1 MEENKIDPFQIIGF
15 VILMAGLFW
24 WIYTLPEIETNTS
37 DNQVVNEIS
46 GNKSDNPK
54 IDSSNDFS
62 DLSSVNQIENNSLI
76 KQYEGI
82 TDTNF
87 DDQII
92 IENEDLKLKFS
103 SKGGLL
109 TEVLLKNFTDYNGEP
124 LYMVKN
130 GNQNISLDFTTS
142 TGKQVN
148 TLNYFFKPTINSDS
162 ESTTL
167 DMVLSVSENQYLN
180 FQYVIPKKGFMMDF
194 IIKSYGFSDV
204 IDEKKSISL
213 NWDLKALRQAKS
225 VEYENRYSQLYFQY
239 DGDDTDYLSSYSDS
253 EEQEDSISWISYGQ
267 HFFNSIL
274 VLENTADKVYFESKK
289 LFEEESKEVIY
300 TKNYSSIIPLSL
312 SRSELN
318 SKMNLYIGPN
328 DYDILKNYENNISDS
343 IYFGWGIFGWINRF
357 IYFPL
362 FGFLG
367 KYFSAGLAVI
377 LMTVITRLAMSP
389 VTYKT
394 YVSQA
399 RMKVIKPEIT
409 ELNEKYKNDAVKK
422 QQETFKLYN
431 KAGANP
437 LLGCVPALF
446 QLPVFYALFCFFP
459 IAFPLRG
466 KPFLWADDLSSY
478 DVIAELP
485 FSIPFYGD
493 HVSLLPILASIAIF
507 FYTMMSSGA
516 QMQPTQPGMPN
527 MKFIMYLM
535 PVMMLFFFNNYASA
549 FSLYYFISN
558 ILTILLMLMIKHF
571 IIDEDKIRLQ
581 IQENKKKPST
591 QNRFQRK
598 MKEMMDKAEEQRKL
612 QNRK

>member
-1 MEENKIDPFQIIGF
+1 MEENKIDPYQILGF
-15 VILMAGLFW
+15 VLLMTAFVW
-24 WIYTLPEIETNTS
+24 YIYTIPEPE
-37 DNQVVNEIS
+37 
-46 GNKSDNPK
+46 KR
-54 IDSSNDFS
+54 
-62 DLSSVNQIENNSLI
+62 
-76 KQYEGI
+76 
-82 TDTNF
+82 
-87 DDQII
+87 I
-92 IENEDLKLKFS
+92 IENSKENLEISVQSDDSNLDSENKISKGLNLNDENSKPFVSSENKSKIKFDDVVIENDHLILKFS

-109 TEVLLKNFTDYNGEP
+109 TEALLKNFTDFKGDP
-124 LYMVKN
+124 LYMIKD
-130 GNQNISLDFTTS
+130 GNQNINLNFYSLNGQLINTSNYDFQPVID
-142 TGKQVN
+142 K
-148 TLNYFFKPTINSDS
+148 NYDGTKLSMI
-162 ESTTL
+162 
-167 DMVLSVSENQYLN
+167 LSVSENQFLN
-180 FQYVIPKKGFMMDF
+180 FEYTLPKNGFMINF
-194 IIKSYGFSDV
+194 SIKSSGFRNV
-204 IDEKKSISL
+204 IDNQRAIQL

-225 VEYENRYSQLYFQY
+225 VEYENRYSQLYYQY
-239 DGDDTDYLSSYSDS
+239 EGDETNYLSSYSDS
-253 EEQEDSISWISYGQ
+253 DKTENSVSWISYGQ

-274 VLENTADKVYFESKK
+274 VLNNPTDEVVFESKK
-289 LFEEESKEVIY
+289 LFEGEGKDVLY
-300 TKNYSSIIPLSL
+300 TKNYISSIPLVL
-312 SRSELN
+312 DKSELN
-318 SKMNLYIGPN
+318 SEMNLYIGPN
-328 DYDILKNYENNISDS
+328 DYDVLKNYDNNIYES

-362 FGFLG
+362 FGFLS

-377 LMTVITRLAMSP
+377 FMTIITRLAMSP

-399 RMKVIKPEIT
+399 RMKVLRPEIA

-422 QQETFKLYN
+422 QQETMKLYN

-466 KPFLWADDLSSY
+466 KSFLWADDLSSY

-485 FSIPFYGD
+485 FSIPWYGD

-507 FYTMMSSGA
+507 FYTRMSSGA
-516 QMQPTQPGMPN
+516 QMQSSQPGMPN

-549 FSLYYFISN
+549 FSLYYFVSN
-558 ILTILLMLMIKHF
+558 IITILLMLTIKHF
-571 IIDEDKIRLQ
+571 IIDEEKILLQ

-598 MKEMMDKAEEQRKL
+598 MQEMMDKAEEQRKL
-612 QNRK
+612 QNKR

>member
-24 WIYTLPEIETNTS
+24 WIYTLPDIETKNV
-37 DNQVVNEIS
+37 DNQSNNEMII
-46 GNKSDNPK
+46 NKPENALSELTNDDVSKSFDLNLDER
-54 IDSSNDFS
+54 DSFLKTNSNS
-62 DLSSVNQIENNSLI
+62 Q
-76 KQYEGI
+76 
-82 TDTNF
+82 
-87 DDQII
+87 DDVI
-92 IENEDLKLKFS
+92 IENDDLILKFS
-103 SKGGLL
+103 SKGGQLV
-109 TEVLLKNFTDYNGEP
+109 EALLKNFYDYKGDP
-124 LYMVKN
+124 LYLIKD
-130 GNQNISLDFTTS
+130 GNQNINLNFSTSL
-142 TGKQVN
+142 GKLVN
-148 TLNYFFKPTINSDS
+148 TSDYNFKSTVKNSS

-167 DMVLSVSENQYLN
+167 NMILLVSENQFLN
-180 FQYVIPKKGFMMDF
+180 FEYVIPRKGFMMDF
-194 IIKSYGFSDV
+194 SIISSGFKNI
-204 IDEKKSISL
+204 IDNKKSIYL
-213 NWDLKALRQAKS
+213 NWDLKAFRQAKS
-225 VEYENRYSQLYFQY
+225 AEYENRYSQLYYQF

-253 EEQEDSISWISYGQ
+253 DDTEDSVSWISYGQ

-274 VLENTADKVYFESKK
+274 VLENPSNEVFFESKK
-289 LFEEESKEVIY
+289 LFEDEGKDVVY
-300 TKNYSSIIPLSL
+300 TKNYSSKIPLGL
-312 SRSELN
+312 SGSEFN
-318 SKMNLYIGPN
+318 SNMNLYIGPN
-328 DYDILKNYENNISDS
+328 DYDILKNYENNISNS

-377 LMTVITRLAMSP
+377 LMTIITRLAMSP

-409 ELNEKYKNDAVKK
+409 ELNEKYKNDAIKK
-422 QQETFKLYN
+422 QQETMKLYN

-516 QMQPTQPGMPN
+516 QMQSTQPGVPN
-527 MKFIMYLM
+527 IKFIMYLM

-558 ILTILLMLMIKHF
+558 ILTILIMLMIKHF

-581 IQENKKKPST
+581 IQENKKKPTT

>member
-24 WIYTLPEIETNTS
+24 WINTLPELETTISENQKNKEIVIDQS
-37 DNQVVNEIS
+37 DEFKPDT
-46 GNKSDNPK
+46 NK
-54 IDSSNDFS
+54 DFS
-62 DLSSVNQIENNSLI
+62 NSLNLI
-76 KQYEGI
+76 EEENDSFLNINSDSVSQNE
-82 TDTNF
+82 
-87 DDQII
+87 II
-92 IENEDLKLKFS
+92 IENEDLILKFN

-109 TEVLLKNFTDYNGEP
+109 VEAQLKKFTDYKGDP
-124 LYMVKN
+124 LYMVKD
-130 GNQNISLDFTTS
+130 GNQNISLNFS
-142 TGKQVN
+142 TLNGKSVN
-148 TLNYFFKPTINSDS
+148 TSNYNFNPIINKDSDA
-162 ESTTL
+162 TTL
-167 DMVLSVSENQYLN
+167 TMVLSVSENQFIN
-180 FQYVIPKKGFMMDF
+180 FEYIIPKQGFMMDF
-194 IIKSYGFSDV
+194 SINSTGFRGV
-204 IDEKKSISL
+204 IDDKKSITL
-213 NWDLKALRQAKS
+213 NWDLKAFRQAKS
-225 VEYENRYSQLYFQY
+225 VEYENRYSQLYYQY
-239 DGDDTDYLSSYSDS
+239 DGEDTDYLSSYSDS
-253 EEQEDSISWISYGQ
+253 KEQEDAVSWISYGQ

-274 VLENTADKVYFESKK
+274 VLENPINQVSFESKK
-289 LFEEESKEVIY
+289 LFEEEGKDVLF
-300 TKNYSSIIPLSL
+300 TKNYISNIPLALKSF
-312 SRSELN
+312 ELN

-328 DYDILKNYENNISDS
+328 DYDILKNQQNNISDS

-367 KYFSAGLAVI
+367 KYFSAGIAVI
-377 LMTVITRLAMSP
+377 LMTVITRLVMSP

-409 ELNEKYKNDAVKK
+409 ELNEKYKNDAIKK
-422 QQETFKLYN
+422 QQETMKLYN

-485 FSIPFYGD
+485 FTIPFYGD
-493 HVSLLPILASIAIF
+493 HVSLFPILASIAIF

-558 ILTILLMLMIKHF
+558 ILTILIMLMTKHF

-581 IQENKKKPST
+581 IQENKKKPTT

-598 MKEMMDKAEEQRKL
+598 MKEMMDKADEQRKL

>member
-1 MEENKIDPFQIIGF
+1 MEENKVDPFQIIGF
-15 VILMAGLFW
+15 VILMLGLFW
-24 WIYTLPEIETNTS
+24 WINSLPEIEPSIVKNKKNNEQAVDDSNESFLELNNDTS
-37 DNQVVNEIS
+37 NSLDLIGEEKNS
-46 GNKSDNPK
+46 FLK
-54 IDSSNDFS
+54 SSNDS
-62 DLSSVNQIENNSLI
+62 QDYLV
-76 KQYEGI
+76 
-82 TDTNF
+82 
-87 DDQII
+87 
-92 IENEDLKLKFS
+92 IENEDLYLKFS

-109 TEVLLKNFTDYNGEP
+109 VEAQLKNFTDYKGDP
-124 LYMVKN
+124 LYMVKD
-130 GNQNISLDFTTS
+130 GNQNISLNFS
-142 TGKQVN
+142 TINGKSVN
-148 TLNYFFKPTINSDS
+148 TFDYNFKPVIINNSQG
-162 ESTTL
+162 TTL
-167 DMVLSVSENQYLN
+167 TMTLSVSENQYLN
-180 FQYVIPKKGFMMDF
+180 FEYRIPKKGFMIDF
-194 IIKSYGFSDV
+194 SIKSSGFRNI
-204 IDEKKSISL
+204 IDENKTVFL
-213 NWDLKALRQAKS
+213 NWNLKAFRQAKS
-225 VEYENRYSQLYFQY
+225 AEYENRYSQLYYQY
-239 DGDDTDYLSSYSDS
+239 DGEDTDYLSSYSDS
-253 EEQEDSISWISYGQ
+253 DKKEDAVSWISYGQ

-274 VLENTADKVYFESKK
+274 VLETPVNKVSFESKK
-289 LFEEESKEVIY
+289 LFEDEGKDVLF
-300 TKNYSSIIPLSL
+300 TKNYISSIPMDLKN
-312 SRSELN
+312 SEVN

-328 DYDILKNYENNISDS
+328 DYDILKNQENNISDS

-362 FGFLG
+362 FGFLS

-377 LMTVITRLAMSP
+377 LMTIITRLAMSP

-399 RMKVIKPEIT
+399 RMKVIKPEIS
-409 ELNEKYKNDAVKK
+409 ELNEKYKNDAIKK
-422 QQETFKLYN
+422 QQETMKLYN

-516 QMQPTQPGMPN
+516 QMQPTQPGVPN

-558 ILTILLMLMIKHF
+558 ILTILIMLMIKHF
-571 IIDEDKIRLQ
+571 IIDEDKIRIQ
-581 IQENKKKPST
+581 VQENKKKPTT

>member
-24 WIYTLPEIETNTS
+24 WIYTLPDIETKNGN
-37 DNQVVNEIS
+37 NQSNNEIII
-46 GNKSDNPK
+46 NKPENALSELTNDVSKSFDLNLDER
-54 IDSSNDFS
+54 DSFLKTNSNS
-62 DLSSVNQIENNSLI
+62 Q
-76 KQYEGI
+76 
-82 TDTNF
+82 
-87 DDQII
+87 DDVI
-92 IENEDLKLKFS
+92 IENDDLILKFS
-103 SKGGLL
+103 SKGGQLV
-109 TEVLLKNFTDYNGEP
+109 EALLKNFSDYKGDP
-124 LYMVKN
+124 LYLIKD
-130 GNQNISLDFTTS
+130 GNQNINLNFSTSL
-142 TGKQVN
+142 GKLVN
-148 TLNYFFKPTINSDS
+148 TSDYNFKSTVKNSS

-167 DMVLSVSENQYLN
+167 NMILLVSENQYLN
-180 FQYVIPKKGFMMDF
+180 FEYVIPRKGFMMDF
-194 IIKSYGFSDV
+194 SIISSGFKNIVDN
-204 IDEKKSISL
+204 KKSIYL
-213 NWDLKALRQAKS
+213 NWDLKAFRQAKS
-225 VEYENRYSQLYFQY
+225 AEYENRYSQLYYQF

-253 EEQEDSISWISYGQ
+253 DDTEDSVSWISYGQ

-274 VLENTADKVYFESKK
+274 VLENPSNEVFFESKK
-289 LFEEESKEVIY
+289 LFEDEGKDVVY
-300 TKNYSSIIPLSL
+300 TKNYSSKIPLGL
-312 SRSELN
+312 SGSEFN
-318 SKMNLYIGPN
+318 SNMNLYIGPN
-328 DYDILKNYENNISDS
+328 DYDILKNYENNISNS

-377 LMTVITRLAMSP
+377 LMTIITRLAMSP

-409 ELNEKYKNDAVKK
+409 ELNEKYKNDAIKK
-422 QQETFKLYN
+422 QQETMKLYN

-516 QMQPTQPGMPN
+516 QMQSTQPGVPN

-558 ILTILLMLMIKHF
+558 ILTILIMLMIKHF

-581 IQENKKKPST
+581 IQENKKKPTT

>member
-24 WIYTLPEIETNTS
+24 WINTLPELETTIS
-37 DNQVVNEIS
+37 ENQKNKEIVIDQS
-46 GNKSDNPK
+46 VEFKSDTNK
-54 IDSSNDFS
+54 DFS
-62 DLSSVNQIENNSLI
+62 NSLNLI
-76 KQYEGI
+76 EEEKDSFLNINSDSVSQNE
-82 TDTNF
+82 
-87 DDQII
+87 II
-92 IENEDLKLKFS
+92 IENEDLILKFN

-109 TEVLLKNFTDYNGEP
+109 VEAQLKKFTDYKGDP
-124 LYMVKN
+124 LYMVKD
-130 GNQNISLDFTTS
+130 GNQNISLNFS
-142 TGKQVN
+142 TLNGKSVN
-148 TLNYFFKPTINSDS
+148 TSNYNFNPIINKGSDA
-162 ESTTL
+162 TTL
-167 DMVLSVSENQYLN
+167 TMVLSVSENQFIN
-180 FQYVIPKKGFMMDF
+180 FEYIIPKKGFMMDF
-194 IIKSYGFSDV
+194 SISSTGFRSV
-204 IDEKKSISL
+204 IDDKKSITL
-213 NWDLKALRQAKS
+213 NWDLKAFRQAKS
-225 VEYENRYSQLYFQY
+225 VEYENRYSQLYYQY

-253 EEQEDSISWISYGQ
+253 EEQEDAVSWISYGQ

-274 VLENTADKVYFESKK
+274 VLENPINQVSFESKK
-289 LFEEESKEVIY
+289 LFEEEGKDVLF
-300 TKNYSSIIPLSL
+300 TKNYISNIPLSL
-312 SRSELN
+312 KSSELN

-328 DYDILKNYENNISDS
+328 DYDILKNQQNNISNS

-367 KYFSAGLAVI
+367 KYFSAGIAVI
-377 LMTVITRLAMSP
+377 LMTVITRLVMSP

-409 ELNEKYKNDAVKK
+409 ELNEKYKNDAIKK
-422 QQETFKLYN
+422 QQETMKLYN

-466 KPFLWADDLSSY
+466 KTFLWADDLSSY

-485 FSIPFYGD
+485 FTIPFYGD
-493 HVSLLPILASIAIF
+493 HVSLFPILASIAIF

-558 ILTILLMLMIKHF
+558 ILTILIMLMTKHF

-581 IQENKKKPST
+581 IQENKKKPTT